1 MAKITISVN
10 DDLLKR
16 IDSYADNNY
25 LTRSGLF
32 SVATV
37 DYLNQKEAISAMRDV
52 SLAVRK
58 MADNGKID
66 DESMEK
72 LEDFERIV
80 SLFSGNVG

>member
-16 IDSYADNNY
+16 IDSYADSNY
-25 LTRSGLF
+25 MTRSGFFTL
-32 SVATV
+32 SAT
-37 DYLNQKEAISAMRDV
+37 DYLNQKEAVFAMRDV

-66 DESMEK
+66 DESMQK
-72 LEDFERIV
+72 LEDFERLV
-80 SLFSGNVG
+80 SLFGGNVG